1 MSTLNIE
8 HNDRARYQTGNT
20 VYRFRYAVISD
31 GDGTEVTAILTD
43 SKVLYH
49 HLPISRFVELVH
61 DADDG
66 DVSARLELHNLLHE
80 AEEWQGKMFIG
91 Q

>member
-1 MSTLNIE
+1 MSTLNVALV
-8 HNDRARYQTGNT
+8 DKARYQTGNT

-31 GDGTEVTAILTD
+31 GDGTEVTAILVD

-61 DADDG
+61 NADDG
-66 DVSARLELHNLLHE
+66 DFSARLELHNLLHE
-80 AEEWQGKMFIG
+80 AEEWQDKVLIG